1 MPLPYVLG
9 WFLLALIAIGNGIVR
24 EKTYGRHLGERT
36 AHQLSTLLAATAVGI
51 VGWLLQRGWPLADV
65 GVALRVGLAW
75 LVMTIAFE
83 FGFGHY
89 VAGHSWQRLWADYD
103 LRRGRVWGLFLAWLA
118 LVPPLVYLAGQ
129 RAG

>member
-1 MPLPYVLG
+1 M
-9 WFLLALIAIGNGIVR
+9 
-24 EKTYGRHLGERT
+24 
-36 AHQLSTLLAATAVGI
+36 
-51 VGWLLQRGWPLADV
+51 GWLLQRGWPLADV

-103 LRRGRVWGLFLAWLA
+103 LRRGRVWGLFVAWLA